1 MQTAETKSQHW
12 ILAAL
17 RLFMKK
23 GEFFFTK
30 YVERNTS
37 LEYNTN
43 MEFIETTIFTKQV
56 QEHLSLREKRRRKS
70 HLLLAESKE
79 LNISAADVSQKR
91 SGKSNSERVEHS

>member
-1 MQTAETKSQHW
+1 
-12 ILAAL
+12 
-17 RLFMKK
+17 
-23 GEFFFTK
+23 
-30 YVERNTS
+30 
-37 LEYNTN
+37 

-91 SGKSNSERVEHS
+91 SG